1 MKTAVSIEDEV
12 FFEAESAAKEMGLS
26 RSKLY
31 SNAVLEFIKNH
42 RPDSITDKYNKIYS
56 ENEINIEDDI
66 AQANYELFSTE
77 EW

>member
-31 SNAVLEFIKNH
+31 SNAVLEFIRNH
-42 RPDSITDKYNKIYS
+42 RPGSITDKYNKIYS
-56 ENEINIEDDI
+56 ENEIQMEDDI
-66 AQANYELFSTE
+66 AKANYELFSTE